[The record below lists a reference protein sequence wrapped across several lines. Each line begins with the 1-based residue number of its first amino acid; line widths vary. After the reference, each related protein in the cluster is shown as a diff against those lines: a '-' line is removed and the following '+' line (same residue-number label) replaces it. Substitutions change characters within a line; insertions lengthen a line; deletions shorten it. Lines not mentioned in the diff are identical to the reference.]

1 LAQEERGEE
10 RSEAGCIFTNR
21 ARLQQ
26 SNIKSKMDPKVFS
39 ILDASASFTIRRT
52 LRRSHVP
59 RWLPPAETPKLEP
72 VKVDYASC
80 WSVSKAKRLL
90 DVVVSLNAL
99 IFLSPLMFLL
109 ALMVA
114 ATSKG
119 PVLFAQRRI
128 GRGGKL
134 FTIFK
139 FRTMEITAGKQ
150 VPTAITVRGDR
161 RITPVGA
168 LLRRYKLD
176 ELPQFLNVLNGDM
189 SLVGPRPKLPHHEGM
204 TMPFRPGLTGAA
216 TLAFRHEEDL
226 LRAVPVHDLERFY
239 EDRIKPIKAKLDM
252 EYMQRSTPATD
263 LVLILRTATSCIA
276 SKPKQPY
283 LDLLSSE

>member
-1 LAQEERGEE
+1 M
-10 RSEAGCIFTNR
+10 
-21 ARLQQ
+21 
-26 SNIKSKMDPKVFS
+26 KSKMDSKVFS
-39 ILDASASFTIRRT
+39 ILDASASSPIRRT
-52 LRRSHVP
+52 VRRSDVP
-59 RWLPPAETPKLEP
+59 RPLPPSEAPKLDA
-72 VKVDYASC
+72 VKIYYASA
-80 WSVSKAKRLL
+80 WSVSRAKRLL
-90 DVVVSLNAL
+90 DVVASLTAL
-99 IFLSPLMFLL
+99 ILLSPLLFLL
-109 ALMVA
+109 ALLVA
-114 ATSKG
+114 ASSKG

-128 GRGGKL
+128 GRSGKL

-161 RITPVGA
+161 RITRVGA

-176 ELPQFLNVLNGDM
+176 ELPQFLNVLTGDM

-226 LRAVPVHDLERFY
+226 LRAVPVYDLERFY
-239 EDRIKPIKAKLDM
+239 EHRIKPRKAKLDM
-252 EYMQRSTPATD
+252 EYMQRSTLATD

-276 SKPKQPY
+276 SKSKQPY